1 MEYVYDLM
9 KYKNDRPCVVTIGKF
24 DGLHR
29 GHQLLINKI
38 EELAY
43 ELDLSSVVCAM
54 DFSSYWEEKKIM
66 PELLMTKEERREKL
80 ESRVDYLVEAV
91 FNKAFM
97 KLSGEDFIEKVISEK
112 LHARYVVV
120 GEDFHFGYKKSGNIE
135 LLERLEDKYGYETIV
150 IKKKCYEGK
159 VISSS
164 RIKELIK
171 AGDVEKANEL
181 LGYHFAYE
189 GEVIH
194 GNAIGR
200 TLGIPTVNILPQ
212 AFKILPIKGV
222 YYAKV
227 IVANRSYQAVTNV
240 GDKPTIDDK
249 HNLVIESYLLDF
261 NQDIYGK
268 NVKVELHKFRR
279 REEKFSSLEEMKVA
293 MQEDVEGTKEYF

>member
-1 MEYVYDLM
+1 MEYVYDLK
-9 KYKNDRPCVVTIGKF
+9 KYENDRQCVVTIGKF

-43 ELDLSSVVCAM
+43 EMDLSSVVCAM
-54 DFSSYWEEKKIM
+54 DFSVYWEEKGIS
-66 PELLMTKEERREKL
+66 PELLMTKEERRENL

-91 FNKAFM
+91 FNKEFM
-97 KLSGEDFIEKVISEK
+97 RMSGEAFIEKVIYKK

-120 GEDFHFGYKKSGNIE
+120 GEGFQFGYKKSGNIE
-135 LLERLEDKYGYETIV
+135 LLEQMEDKYGYETIV

-159 VISSS
+159 IISSS
-164 RIKELIK
+164 YIKQLIKEGNI
-171 AGDVEKANEL
+171 EKANDL

-200 TLGIPTVNILPQ
+200 TLGIPTVNIIPQ
-212 AFKILPIKGV
+212 KFKILPVKGV
-222 YYAKV
+222 YYAVVTMENKF
-227 IVANRSYQAVTNV
+227 YEAVTNV

-249 HNLVIESYLLDF
+249 HKLVVESYLLDYSG
-261 NQDIYGK
+261 NAYGK
-268 NVKVELHKFRR
+268 TIKVELYDFRR
-279 REEKFSSLEEMKVA
+279 KEKKFQTIDEMKVVMEA
-293 MQEDVEGTKEYF
+293 DVIGAKEFF